1 MTVPTDTPRRPERGY
16 NAPRR
21 RSRGPAAPRTLRDL
35 RLAAGLSLRE
45 LEVRCRISRATISQI
60 ERGRLVATRAE
71 ADALAWALG
80 LEGEFVTR
88 PLLVYEHVTH
98 RERGA

>member
-1 MTVPTDTPRRPERGY
+1 MTAAADTPRREKGGY
-16 NAPRR
+16 NHRR
-21 RSRGPAAPRTLRDL
+21 TRSRGPAAPQTLRDL

-45 LEVRCRISRATISQI
+45 LEARCRISRATLSQI

-80 LEGEFVTR
+80 LNGEFVTR
-88 PLLVYEHVTH
+88 PLLVHEPS
-98 RERGA
+98 